1 MNASFLQTPIV
12 YLKGVGPNRAES
24 LQSELGI
31 QVYQD
36 LLNLF
41 PNRYID
47 KTKYYKIN
55 QLQKSNADIQVV
67 GSVINIKTVEQ
78 KKGTRLVAKFQD
90 ETGEMEL
97 VWFRGQKWIR
107 ENLKLN
113 KPYVIFG
120 KCNWFNGIFSMP
132 HPEMELL
139 SEHKKGVKVHMQPV
153 YPSTEKLS
161 NKGISNRVISKLMQQ
176 LFLETKGKFPETLSD
191 KFLYELKLMN
201 KSDALFNIHFP
212 KNQELLAK
220 SQFRLKF
227 EELFYVQM
235 QLIAKNMLHKQ
246 KIKGFNF
253 DQVGELFNNFYTNHL
268 PFELTEAQKRVIKE
282 IRADLGSNAQM
293 NRLLQ
298 GDVGSGKT
306 IVAVMIMLLAID
318 NGFQACLMAPTEI
331 LANQHYNGI
340 TELLKGTGITCE
352 LLTGSVKKSVRKPIH
367 EHLENG
373 ELNILIGTHALLEDK
388 VQFKNLGLAIIDE
401 QHRFGVAQ
409 RSKLWQKGSPP
420 LTPPKGRVKE
430 IHYKYQTARPS
441 TYKLLKELQE
451 ENKKHTADAEKQLWQ
466 QLKTQKM
473 GDKFLRQHII
483 DQFMVDFVC
492 LSKKLIVE
500 VDGSYHDHPYQKEA
514 DAMRTQILSDFG
526 YKVLRF
532 KNEEVIGAIDSVSNK
547 IETKLKSLSLVE
559 VGGAIPPHIL
569 VMTATPIPRT
579 LAMSLYGDL
588 DISVIDELPPGRK
601 PVKTVHRY
609 DSNRLKVFKFI
620 RDEIKKGRQIYVVY
634 PLIQESEALDYKDL
648 MDGYESIVRDF
659 PMPEFQISILHGQM
673 KPADKDYEMARFIKG
688 ETQIMVAT
696 TVIEV
701 GVNVPNASVMI
712 IESAERFGLSQLHQL
727 RGRVGRGANQS
738 FCILMTSHKLSAEAK
753 TRLETMVSTNDGF
766 EIAEVDLKLRGPGDI
781 MGTQQSGILNM
792 KIADII
798 KDNDLLKTARHY
810 ALQLLKSD
818 PSLEKPE
825 NLVVRHSY
833 AQLVKYKN
841 IWNYIS

>member
-1 MNASFLQTPIV
+1 MNAGFLQTPV
-12 YLKGVGPNRAES
+12 AYLKGVGPNRAET

-31 QVYQD
+31 HVYQD

-47 KTKYYKIN
+47 KTQYYKIG
-55 QLQKSNADIQVV
+55 QLQKSNAEVQIV
-67 GSVINIKTVEQ
+67 GKIVHIKTVEQ
-78 KKGTRLVAKFQD
+78 KRGNRLVAKFVD
-90 ETGEMEL
+90 DTGEMEL

-113 KPYVIFG
+113 VPYVIFG
-120 KCNWFNGIFSMP
+120 KCNWFNGMFSMP

-139 SEHKKGVKVHMQPV
+139 SEHEKNLRIHMQPV

-161 NKGISNRVISKLMQQ
+161 NKGITNRVLSKLIQQ
-176 LFLETKGKFPETLSD
+176 LFIETKGSFAETLSNKILD
-191 KFLYELKLMN
+191 ELKLIS
-201 KSDALFNIHFP
+201 KSEALYNIHFP

-220 SQFRLKF
+220 AQFRLKF
-227 EELFYVQM
+227 EELFYLQL

-253 DQVGELFNNFYTNHL
+253 DQVGPLFNDFYANHL
-268 PFELTEAQKRVIKE
+268 PFELTDAQKRVIKE

-306 IVAVMIMLLAID
+306 IVAVMTMLLAID
-318 NGFQACLMAPTEI
+318 NGFQACLVAPTEI
-331 LANQHYNGI
+331 LANQHYIGI
-340 TELLKGTGITCE
+340 KELLQGTGVTCE

-367 EHLENG
+367 EQLENG
-373 ELNILIGTHALLEDK
+373 ELHILIGTHAVLEDK
-388 VQFKNLGLAIIDE
+388 VVFKNLGLAIIDE

-409 RSKLWQKGSPP
+409 RSKLWHKSP
-420 LTPPKGRVKE
+420 
-430 IHYKYQTARPS
+430 
-441 TYKLLKELQE
+441 
-451 ENKKHTADAEKQLWQ
+451 N
-466 QLKTQKM
+466 
-473 GDKFLRQHII
+473 
-483 DQFMVDFVC
+483 
-492 LSKKLIVE
+492 
-500 VDGSYHDHPYQKEA
+500 DG
-514 DAMRTQILSDFG
+514 
-526 YKVLRF
+526 
-532 KNEEVIGAIDSVSNK
+532 
-547 IETKLKSLSLVE
+547 E
-559 VGGAIPPHIL
+559 VGGSTPPHIL

-601 PVKTVHRY
+601 PIKTVHRY
-609 DSNRLKVFKFI
+609 DSNRLKVFHFI
-620 RDEIKKGRQIYVVY
+620 KEEIQKGRQVYIVY

-659 PMPEFQISILHGQM
+659 PQPQYQISIVHGQM
-673 KPADKDYEMARFIKG
+673 KPEDKDYEMERFVKG

-727 RGRVGRGANQS
+727 RGRVGRGADQS
-738 FCILMTSHKLSAEAK
+738 YCILMTSYKLSSEAK
-753 TRLETMVSTNDGF
+753 TRLETMVQTNDGF

-781 MGTQQSGILNM
+781 MGTQQSGMLNL
-792 KIADII
+792 KIADIV
-798 KDNDLLKTARHY
+798 KDNTI
-810 ALQLLKSD
+810 LKSARYYAMLVLKDD
-818 PSLEKPE
+818 PTLEKPE
-825 NLVVRHSY
+825 NLVIRHFY
-833 AQLVKYKN
+833 AQLAKFKN